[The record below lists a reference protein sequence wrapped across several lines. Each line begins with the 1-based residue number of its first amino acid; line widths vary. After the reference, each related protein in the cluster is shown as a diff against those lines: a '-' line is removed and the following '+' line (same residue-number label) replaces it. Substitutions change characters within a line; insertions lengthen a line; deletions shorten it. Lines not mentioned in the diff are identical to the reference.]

1 MNEINISKNNL
12 INHSKKY
19 QRCINSTIEN
29 QFNNIENYYKDLQE
43 AISKDKKI
51 FFCGNGGSFADSQH
65 IVGEL
70 VVRIKKNRKPFDCI
84 ALGTNQ
90 TISTAISNDF
100 SYENIFSR
108 EIEAYAKEKDI
119 LVCLSTSGTSKNILK
134 VLSKAKE
141 IGLVTWLITGKKSNK
156 KPYIAQNHIYINSD
170 NTPLIQE
177 IYMHINHYVCEK
189 LEEQYIK

>member
-1 MNEINISKNNL
+1 MN
-12 INHSKKY
+12 
-19 QRCINSTIEN
+19 
-29 QFNNIENYYKDLQE
+29 KD
-43 AISKDKKI
+43 
-51 FFCGNGGSFADSQH
+51 
-65 IVGEL
+65 
-70 VVRIKKNRKPFDCI
+70 
-84 ALGTNQ
+84 
-90 TISTAISNDF
+90 
-100 SYENIFSR
+100 IFSR

-141 IGLVTWLITGKKSNK
+141 IGLITWLITGKKSDK
-156 KPYIAQNHIYINSD
+156 KQYIAQNHIYINSD